1 MTIPEKTV
9 TCKNCLTK
17 SECFKE
23 LKDSQLEMI
32 EDGRLEVTFK
42 KGEVICKQGM
52 LASHVIYIRSGFV
65 KLYIEGNNGKNII
78 LTIEKEGYLIGLQS
92 LFGKNIFH
100 YTAVAYEETTVCLF
114 EMTTLS
120 NLLEQNASFSAKM
133 IARLNE
139 NTIRSYS
146 RLFCLTQKQ
155 SSGRLAEILLC
166 LSNRIYKSPRFNLA
180 LSRKDLAELTVMS
193 VESLSRVIKEFKDD
207 KLIIVDGKTIEISD
221 RKRLEM
227 ICENG

>member
-1 MTIPEKTV
+1 MAIPEKSV
-9 TCKNCLTK
+9 TCMNCLTK

-23 LKDSQLEMI
+23 LNNSQLEMI

-52 LASHVIYIRSGFV
+52 LASHVIYVKQGFV

-78 LTIEKEGYLIGLQS
+78 LTIEKDGYLIGLQS
-92 LFGKNIFH
+92 LFGKNVFH

-114 EMTTLS
+114 NISSLS
-120 NLLEQNASFSAKM
+120 NLLQSNARFGAKM

-166 LSNRIYKSPRFNLA
+166 LSNRIYKSPRFDLA

-193 VESLSRVIKEFKDD
+193 VESLSRVIKEFKED
-207 KLIIVDGKTIEISD
+207 KLITVEGKSIEISD
-221 RKRLEM
+221 RKRLEL

>member
-1 MTIPEKTV
+1 MAIPEKSV
-9 TCKNCLTK
+9 TCMNCLTK

-23 LKDSQLEMI
+23 LNNSQLEMI
-32 EDGRLEVTFK
+32 EEGRLEVTFK

-52 LASHVIYIRSGFV
+52 LASHVIYIKRGFV

-78 LTIEKEGYLIGLQS
+78 LTIEKDGYLIGLQS
-92 LFGKNIFH
+92 LFGKNVFH

-114 EMTTLS
+114 NISSLS
-120 NLLEQNASFSAKM
+120 NLLQSNARFGAKM

-166 LSNRIYKSPRFNLA
+166 LSNRIYKSPRFDLA

-193 VESLSRVIKEFKDD
+193 VESLSRVIKEFKEDN
-207 KLIIVDGKTIEISD
+207 LITVDGKSIEISD
-221 RKRLEM
+221 RKRLEL

>member
-1 MTIPEKTV
+1 
-9 TCKNCLTK
+9 
-17 SECFKE
+17 
-23 LKDSQLEMI
+23 
-32 EDGRLEVTFK
+32 
-42 KGEVICKQGM
+42 M
-52 LASHVIYIRSGFV
+52 LASHVIYIRKGFV
-65 KLYIEGNNGKNII
+65 KLYIEGDNGKNII

-92 LFGKNIFH
+92 LFGKNVFH
-100 YTAVAYEETTVCLF
+100 YTAVAYEETAVCLF
-114 EMTTLS
+114 NMSALS
-120 NLLEQNASFSAKM
+120 HLLEHNAKFAAKL

-155 SSGRLAEILLC
+155 SSGRLSEILLC
-166 LSNRIYKSPRFNLA
+166 LSNRIYESPRFNLG

-207 KLIIVDGKTIEISD
+207 KLIKVDGKAIEILD
-221 RKRLEM
+221 RKRLEL